1 MYDSN
6 HSGKAQKLFFTKELA
21 TFVCD
26 LEGLKRKETLMF
38 RNDPK
43 GDSKVRADC
52 TAVQKSKLL
61 KYIIHNKGLI
71 KVKFFKLKHFELQA
85 KNVT

>member
-52 TAVQKSKLL
+52 TAV
-61 KYIIHNKGLI
+61 
-71 KVKFFKLKHFELQA
+71 
-85 KNVT
+85 